1 VVRHGEELELKP
13 IKSWAI
19 IADEK
24 ILIIESC
31 LAIYQGRKEAEDM
44 KSRLRRDL
52 AIKNTKIVR
61 ITIYFC
67 DPEKPF

>member
-1 VVRHGEELELKP
+1 VVWHGEELELKP

-19 IADEK
+19 VADGK
-24 ILIIESC
+24 ILVIESC
-31 LAIYQGRKEAEDM
+31 LAIYQGRKGAQDT

-67 DPEKPF
+67 DLEKPF